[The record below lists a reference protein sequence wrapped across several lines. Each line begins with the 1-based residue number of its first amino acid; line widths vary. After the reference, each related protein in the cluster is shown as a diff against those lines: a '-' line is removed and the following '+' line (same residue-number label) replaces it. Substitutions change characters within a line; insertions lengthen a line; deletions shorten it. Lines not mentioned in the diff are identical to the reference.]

1 MCKIGAFPKRIK
13 NRSIVISALD
23 NLVKGFAGQAIQN
36 MSLMFGLPETAG
48 PERIALFSVGSEPQW
63 GIVFWPTGDSILNGW
78 IVLGS
83 L

>member
-36 MSLMFGLPETAG
+36 MSLMVGLPETAG
-48 PERIALFSVGSEPQW
+48 PERIALFP
-63 GIVFWPTGDSILNGW
+63 
-78 IVLGS
+78 
-83 L
+83 